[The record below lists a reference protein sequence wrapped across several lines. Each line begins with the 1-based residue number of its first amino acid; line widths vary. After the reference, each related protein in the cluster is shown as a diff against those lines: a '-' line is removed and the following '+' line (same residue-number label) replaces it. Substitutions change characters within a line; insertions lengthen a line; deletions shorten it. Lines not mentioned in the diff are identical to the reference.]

1 MEGAVEAEVKEAGD
15 AKADLGKMNDNE
27 NYNGKSE
34 AVTVVSGDSETAPAA
49 PAAENEAADDVD
61 LEDGEIE
68 DDDEEEEQ
76 VHQMEQ

>member
-1 MEGAVEAEVKEAGD
+1 MEGAVETEVKEAGD

-34 AVTVVSGDSETAPAA
+34 AVTVDNGDSEIT
-49 PAAENEAADDVD
+49 AENEAAHDVD

>member
-1 MEGAVEAEVKEAGD
+1 MEGAVETEVKEAGD

-34 AVTVVSGDSETAPAA
+34 AVTVVSETAPAA